1 MRYISSIIGG
11 KRLKGVD
18 SIPSESK
25 PLHLSPEGKLVLGDG
40 TALGGDLAERLVA
53 LEAFI
58 NSSNVIAFENVDAV
72 AIDYTDQDWHPN
84 PSVFLLN
91 EFGGFDQAFP
101 VLTYNSVQQELVVSF
116 AGDVV
121 SGYLILN

>member
-1 MRYISSIIGG
+1 MRYISSVIGG
-11 KRLKGVD
+11 KRIKGVS

-25 PLHLSPEGKLVLGDG
+25 PLHLTPEGNLVLGDG
-40 TALGGDLAERLVA
+40 TAIGGDLADRLVA
-53 LEAFI
+53 LESFV
-58 NSSNVIAFENVDAV
+58 NSTNVLAFESVDAV
-72 AIDYTDQDWHPN
+72 AIDYSGQDWHPN

-91 EFGGFDQAFP
+91 EFGAFDQAFP
-101 VLTYNSVQQELVVSF
+101 ILTYNSVQQELVVSF